1 MVRRNKHKHTDER
14 TRLRRAV
21 AASATLGPRERL
33 MAFYCWD
40 LAWCDCSPTTSY
52 HQVPCISVGVVGP
65 RQGARVAR
73 CLNCRVRW
81 LVPGHRRIDR
91 IAEGAVR

>member
-1 MVRRNKHKHTDER
+1 MRRRKNRSDER
-14 TRLRRAV
+14 TRARQRIRASHV
-21 AASATLGPRERL
+21 LVPGERF
-33 MAFYCWD
+33 MPFYCWD
-40 LAWCDCSPTTSY
+40 LAWCDCAPTTNY

-73 CLNCRVRW
+73 CLDCRVRW
-81 LVPGHRRIDR
+81 LVPEHRRIDR